1 MQNLVLLSREPVDAT
16 ELLQAIVDSPTR
28 HAIVVTDMAGTVL
41 LWNRGAARLFQYRDE
56 EIVGRSASILFPSDV
71 PAREALEK
79 EMERARR
86 QGCADDFR
94 WHLRKDGSLFWADG
108 MLYPM
113 RGSDGT
119 QIGYVKILRDATE
132 EKKSVE
138 AASRLALEDSLTGL
152 ANRVE
157 FHNRFIVM
165 RASAQRHGQLLLML
179 LLDLDHFKEVNDH
192 LGHAFGDA
200 LLQQAAQRMRSAVR
214 DTDFIAR
221 LGGDEFAVLM
231 PDASSPEVGGTMAET
246 LIEVLDRPFQI
257 SHHEVHIGAS
267 IGVSVCPQDGS
278 ELKPLFSKAD
288 LALYRAK
295 EGGRGGYR
303 FYTAGMDASAHR
315 RQLEYTQLRRAIKDR
330 AFSLEFQPRID
341 AATGAPVAVEALLRC
356 ADPFFAGYRITD
368 IITLATETGRMRRLG
383 LWAFFEAVRQ
393 IRQWQQEGRPELKL
407 SVNFCRI
414 EFIDPRFADRVRGL
428 LAKVHLKPSL
438 LEIEIPESQL
448 GGEFDHSQLVS
459 LHDSGVSIA
468 IDDLGSGGLSLQHLF
483 DLPISSIKLDLRF
496 LPDLPADPRSR
507 AIATAIID
515 LGHTLGIRIIAE
527 RVESAPQAEFFLA
540 HCDGIQGYHVAS
552 PMTAEKMGP
561 WLRRHP
567 VPTTRASH
575 GAATL
580 H

>member
-1 MQNLVLLSREPVDAT
+1 VDPT

-28 HAIVVTDMAGTVL
+28 HGIVVTDMDGIVL
-41 LWNRGAARLFQYRDE
+41 LWNRGAARLFQYSDE
-56 EIVGRSASILFPSDV
+56 EIVGHSASILFPEDA
-71 PAREALEK
+71 PARDALDK
-79 EMERARR
+79 EMDRARR
-86 QGCADDFR
+86 HGCAGDFR

-108 MLYPM
+108 MLYPV
-113 RGSDGT
+113 RGRDGV

-132 EKKSVE
+132 EKKNVE

-152 ANRVE
+152 ANRTE
-157 FHNRFIVM
+157 FHNRFVAM
-165 RASAQRHGQLLLML
+165 RASAQRHGQMLLML
-179 LLDLDHFKEVNDH
+179 LVDLDHFKEVNDRF
-192 LGHAFGDA
+192 GHAFGDA

-246 LIEVLDRPFQI
+246 LIEALSRPFQVD
-257 SHHEVHIGAS
+257 HNELHVGAS

-295 EGGRGGYR
+295 EEGRGGYR

-330 AFSLEFQPRID
+330 AFSLEYQPRID
-341 AATGAPVAVEALLRC
+341 AATGAPTAVEALLRC
-356 ADPFFAGYRITD
+356 ADPFFAGYAISD

-414 EFIDPRFADRVRGL
+414 EFIEPRFADRLRGL
-428 LAKVHLKPSL
+428 LAKVHLRPSL

-448 GGEFDHSQLVS
+448 AGDFDRSQLVA
-459 LHDSGVSIA
+459 LHESGVAIA
-468 IDDLGSGGLSLQHLF
+468 LDDLGSGGLSLQHLF
-483 DLPISSIKLDLRF
+483 DLPISSVKLDLRF
-496 LPDLPADPRSR
+496 LPDLPSNERSR
-507 AIATAIID
+507 AIASAIIE
-515 LGHTLGIRIIAE
+515 LGHTLGLRIIAE
-527 RVESAPQAEFFLA
+527 RVESASQAEFFLA

-552 PMTAEKMGP
+552 PMTAEEMGP

-567 VPTTRASH
+567 VPTTRTSH
-575 GAATL
+575 GMATL

>member
-1 MQNLVLLSREPVDAT
+1 VDAA

-28 HAIVVTDMAGTVL
+28 HGIIVTDMAGVVM

-56 EIVGRSASILFPSDV
+56 EIVGHCASILFPEAVS
-71 PAREALEK
+71 ARDSLKK
-79 EMERARR
+79 EMNRARS
-86 QGCADDFR
+86 QGCAGDFR

-108 MLYPM
+108 MLYPV
-113 RGSDGT
+113 RGRDGV

-152 ANRVE
+152 ANRTE
-157 FHNRFIVM
+157 FHNRFVAM

-179 LLDLDHFKEVNDH
+179 LLDLDHFKEVNDR

-246 LIEVLDRPFQI
+246 LIEALGRPFQVN
-257 SHHEVHIGAS
+257 HHEVHVGAS

-278 ELKPLFSKAD
+278 ELKGLFSKAD

-295 EGGRGGYR
+295 EEGRGGYR

-315 RQLEYTQLRRAIKDR
+315 RHLEYTQLRRAIKDR
-330 AFSLEFQPRID
+330 AFSLEYQPRID
-341 AATGAPVAVEALLRC
+341 AATGAPTAVEALLRC
-356 ADPFFAGYRITD
+356 GDPFFAGYAITD

-414 EFIDPRFADRVRGL
+414 EFIEPRFAHRLRGL
-428 LAKVHLKPSL
+428 LAKVQLRPGL

-448 GGEFDHSQLVS
+448 VGEFDRSQLVA
-459 LHDSGVSIA
+459 LHDAGVSIA
-468 IDDLGSGGLSLQHLF
+468 IDDLGNGGLSLQHLF
-483 DLPISSIKLDLRF
+483 DLPISSVKLDLRF
-496 LPDLPADPRSR
+496 LPNLPTDPRSR
-507 AIATAIID
+507 AIATAIIA
-515 LGHTLGIRIIAE
+515 LGHTLGIRVVAE
-527 RVESAPQAEFFLA
+527 RVESASQAEFFLS
-540 HCDGIQGYHVAS
+540 HCDAIQGYHVAA
-552 PMTAEKMGP
+552 PMPAEEMGP

-567 VPTTRASH
+567 IPTTRSSH
-575 GAATL
+575 GIATL

>member
-1 MQNLVLLSREPVDAT
+1 MDAA

-28 HAIVVTDMAGTVL
+28 HGIIVTDMAGNVL
-41 LWNRGAARLFQYRDE
+41 LWNRGAARIFQYRGD
-56 EIVGRSASILFPSDV
+56 EIVGSSACVLFPEDV
-71 PAREALEK
+71 SARDALDK
-79 EMERARR
+79 EMDRASRL
-86 QGCADDFR
+86 GCAGDFR
-94 WHLRKDGSLFWADG
+94 WHLRKDGSLFWSDG
-108 MLYPM
+108 MMYPV
-113 RGSDGT
+113 RGRDGV

-138 AASRLALEDSLTGL
+138 AASRLALQDSLTGL
-152 ANRVE
+152 ANRAE
-157 FHNRFIVM
+157 FHNRFVAM

-179 LLDLDHFKEVNDH
+179 LLDLDHFKEVNDRF
-192 LGHAFGDA
+192 GHAFGDA
-200 LLQQAAQRMRSAVR
+200 LLQQAAHRMRSALR

-231 PDASSPEVGGTMAET
+231 PDASSPVVGGTMAET
-246 LIEVLDRPFQI
+246 LIESLSRPFQI
-257 SHHEVHIGAS
+257 DHHELRVGAS

-278 ELKPLFSKAD
+278 ELKGLFAKAD

-295 EGGRGGYR
+295 EEGRGGYR

-315 RQLEYTQLRRAIKDR
+315 RHLEYTQLRRAIKER
-330 AFSLEFQPRID
+330 AFSLEYQPRID
-341 AATGAPVAVEALLRC
+341 AATGAPTAVEALLRC
-356 ADPFFAGYRITD
+356 ADPFFAGYGIAD
-368 IITLATETGRMRRLG
+368 IIALATETGRMRRLG

-407 SVNFCRI
+407 SVNFGRI
-414 EFIDPRFADRVRGL
+414 EFIEPRFADRLSGL
-428 LAKVHLKPSL
+428 LAKVHLLPSL
-438 LEIEIPESQL
+438 LEIEIPEAQL
-448 GGEFDHSQLVS
+448 IGEFDRSQLVA

-483 DLPISSIKLDLRF
+483 DLPISSVKLDLRF

-507 AIATAIID
+507 AIASAIIA
-515 LGHTLGIRIIAE
+515 LGHTLGIRVIAE

-552 PMTAEKMGP
+552 PMTADEMGP

-567 VPTTRASH
+567 IPTTRTSH
-575 GAATL
+575 GLATL